1 MEALERVK
9 KAPPQKDA
17 DPLGPP
23 PKHRSRTRGAAQA
36 ELLKS
41 MSDGLASLEKGEV
54 MLRPVPLLLSGPD
67 TQLPAA
73 PSPTELPSPLPAVP
87 VSAEPL
93 PAGQLAPTRT
103 GGPQKDARS
112 RASKVCHHLLDS
124 FTRLC
129 AGGAVAHVCVLICGH
144 SLVFWAYKQASTSP
158 ISTQLSL
165 GRCANVRWLG
175 MRGMPWSQLLLKLW
189 AELASRS
196 PPEVIVIH
204 LVIPAQFQGVPR
216 LVGAGQRAGTAH
228 SSSGS
233 LASSA
238 FSILAGFPSS
248 LP

>member
-103 GGPQKDARS
+103 GGPQKDARCW
-112 RASKVCHHLLDS
+112 R
-124 FTRLC
+124 
-129 AGGAVAHVCVLICGH
+129 
-144 SLVFWAYKQASTSP
+144 
-158 ISTQLSL
+158 
-165 GRCANVRWLG
+165 
-175 MRGMPWSQLLLKLW
+175 
-189 AELASRS
+189 
-196 PPEVIVIH
+196 
-204 LVIPAQFQGVPR
+204 
-216 LVGAGQRAGTAH
+216 
-228 SSSGS
+228 SSGS
-233 LASSA
+233 RVCVNLWPFSGLLGLQASQH
-238 FSILAGFPSS
+238 LTDQHPT
-248 LP
+248 